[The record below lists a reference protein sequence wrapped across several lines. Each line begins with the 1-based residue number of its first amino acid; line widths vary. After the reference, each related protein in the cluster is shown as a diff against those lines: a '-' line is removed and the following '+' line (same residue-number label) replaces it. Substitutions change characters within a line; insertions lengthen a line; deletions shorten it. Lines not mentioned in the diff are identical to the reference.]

1 MSNNISNQNIQ
12 TRNLPSLEPK
22 TPTEKELAR
31 IWSEILGVS
40 SVTVNSDFFDLGGNS
55 LSVIK
60 LLARAEEAFGED
72 VLSPDIAFEKGQ
84 LAEMSAAI
92 DSNLH
97 LK

>member
-12 TRNLPSLEPK
+12 ARNLSSLEPK

-31 IWSEILGVS
+31 IWSEILGIS
-40 SVTVNSDFFDLGGNS
+40 SVAANSDFFDLGGNS

-72 VLSPDIAFEKGQ
+72 VLSPDTALEKGQ
-84 LAEMSAAI
+84 LAEMAAAI
-92 DSNLH
+92 DSNLR